1 MNDKLLE
8 KLSIFLNDNPRQITI
23 NQINKVNK
31 GIPDIIA
38 MKYLLKEYLDY
49 DFDYLKILN
58 ELDEKEYINNTYY
71 KNIKIANKK
80 YKNWNLKLDEYK
92 PYESFVMDN
101 FKEVGEQIIK
111 KIKKDTYIKH
121 NAVRFSNG
129 EGKANIEGKIRGEDV
144 YILSDVGNYGIT
156 YKMQGLDQRMS
167 PDDHFQD
174 IKRIIAA
181 MSGQAG
187 ELTRVITIDCHDPNV
202 CNAVP
207 TMQFENFYAT
217 NEILEEII
225 KNEDID
231 RENLLVIAPDQGAMD
246 RSKTFTDILEVDTGV
261 FYKRRDTSK
270 VVNGRNPIVEHIY
283 MGPELEGKDIIVT
296 DDMVASGGSIL
307 DVGKMLKEKGA
318 NKVIFVATFG
328 LFTEGVEKFTKA
340 RNAGIFDKLYT
351 TNLTYIPKEYEEND
365 WLKIVD
371 CSTKL
376 ARIIETIH
384 EHQSIKPLK
393 NGKEKLVKLLNEK
406 SKAKVKEL

>member
-1 MNDKLLE
+1 MND
-8 KLSIFLNDNPRQITI
+8 
-23 NQINKVNK
+23 
-31 GIPDIIA
+31 
-38 MKYLLKEYLDY
+38 
-49 DFDYLKILN
+49 LKI
-58 ELDEKEYINNTYY
+58 I
-71 KNIKIANKK
+71 
-80 YKNWNLKLDEYK
+80 
-92 PYESFVMDN
+92 VMDN

-121 NAVRFSNG
+121 NAIRFSNG

-144 YILSDVGNYGIT
+144 YIISDVGNYGIT

-187 ELTRVITIDCHDPNV
+187 ELTVVMPMLYESRQHRKKPKESLDCALALRELEYLGVDRVITIDCHDPNV

-246 RSKTFTDILEVDTGV
+246 RSKTFTDILEVETGV

-371 CSTKL
+371 CSNKL

-406 SKAKVKEL
+406 SKSKVKEL